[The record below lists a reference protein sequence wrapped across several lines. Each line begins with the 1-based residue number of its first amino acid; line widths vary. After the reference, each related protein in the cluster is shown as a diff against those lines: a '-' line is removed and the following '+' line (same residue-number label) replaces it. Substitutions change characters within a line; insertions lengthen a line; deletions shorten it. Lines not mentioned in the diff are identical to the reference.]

1 MYLDIMRSR
10 CVMDHKEKAA
20 ELFNSGCNC
29 AQAVFCAFS
38 DVTGIDIET
47 GMKLS
52 SSFGGGMGKLR
63 EVCGACTG
71 AFAVAG
77 ALWGYTDVKDHKAK
91 SAHYVT
97 IRRIAEEFKEKHQT
111 YLCSEL
117 MDGIANAKGKDPA
130 ERTPEYYAVRP
141 CCRFVMDAA
150 EILDKIIADKAV
162 ENE

>member
-1 MYLDIMRSR
+1 MS
-10 CVMDHKEKAA
+10 HKEKAA

-38 DVTGIDIET
+38 DVTGIDVET
-47 GMKLS
+47 GMRLS

-77 ALWGYTDVKDHKAK
+77 ALWGYTDVNDHKAK
-91 SAHYVT
+91 VAHYEIV
-97 IRRIAEEFKEKHQT
+97 RRIANEFKEKHNT

-117 MDGIANAKGKDPA
+117 MDGIANAKGSDPA

-150 EILDKIIADKAV
+150 EILDNIIAEKAP
-162 ENE
+162 ERA